1 MVRGQPLSDTAED
14 LRQVRWLNVPTEAFL
29 AYLRHLEDLTHE
41 LQLLQAGGR
50 SGVVEVPAALAATIG
65 DILDAYQSPH
75 RVLWR
80 QLLEAAHAGRKRTDV
95 VLWLPLAAVEASRR
109 LLSLLDEAD
118 ELCRSGT
125 LMTMPA
131 TDAVVAIRRWTSAEL
146 ERQLLHGAEPLP
158 HP

>member
-1 MVRGQPLSDTAED
+1 MVRDQPLSDTAAD
-14 LRQVRWLNVPTEAFL
+14 LHQVRWLNVPTEAFL
-29 AYLRHLEDLTHE
+29 GYLRHLEDLTHE

-50 SGVVEVPAALAATIG
+50 SGVVDLPAALAATIG

-75 RVLWR
+75 RELWR
-80 QLLEAAHAGRKRTDV
+80 QLLEAVQAGRQRVDV
-95 VLWLPLAAVEASRR
+95 VLWLPSAAVEASKR
-109 LLSLLDEAD
+109 LLGLLDEAD

-131 TDAVVAIRRWTSAEL
+131 TEAVVAIRCWASAEL

-158 HP
+158 HR